1 MIVLSA
7 NDVNSKSPVE
17 SAYYARS
24 VVQKNGL
31 YLMSQYARFTKRRL
45 KMFIMMFDL
54 YWEGTMEKLIIWTGG
69 QRRLS
74 YRYTLG
80 NLEIAH

>member
-1 MIVLSA
+1 MMLHASQSTPFVVFDLYWEVVF
-7 NDVNSKSPVE
+7 DVV
-17 SAYYARS
+17 
-24 VVQKNGL
+24 
-31 YLMSQYARFTKRRL
+31 
-45 KMFIMMFDL
+45 FDL

-80 NLEIAH
+80 NLQRQIRDN